1 MWKGKWKNV
10 VGSIGI
16 LVKKVMQ
23 LRRCNVC
30 FLTISIKCLHS
41 KFLMASPCEI
51 PLFTTSCITWTRF
64 QLKTFS
70 KKKSPLQ
77 LHEVEVHLWQ
87 LKTAESSHMN
97 SSASLN
103 FLPELFN
110 INYNHFSPFLPYQEI
125 SRCLQRILKVLR
137 LRLSEGKF

>member
-77 LHEVEVHLWQ
+77 LHEVEVQ
-87 LKTAESSHMN
+87 LKTAESSHTN